1 MAFLV
6 LASSQATRETNRLT
20 ITLLGQPIDVWAARV
35 GQVEEAPDLVEGLAR
50 GVIQGST
57 QLDDVG
63 RDVADFEDVRVATGD
78 NQADEV
84 LRKRPVGELI
94 DGQVTN
100 HMVDAVQGLAQGR
113 GQGLRRTDTDGQRS
127 DEAGSSR
134 DRNRVHVGE
143 GHARLVQ
150 RRIERRQERLQVGAR
165 RDLRDDATI
174 AGILIHRRGRAV
186 DQQLRS
192 AHEANAGLVAG

>member
-1 MAFLV
+1 MLSAKYW
-6 LASSQATRETNRLT
+6 S
-20 ITLLGQPIDVWAARV
+20 ARV
-35 GQVEEAPDLVEGLAR
+35 GQVEEAPDLVEGLAS
-50 GVIQGST
+50 GVVQGST

-63 RDVADFEDVRVATGD
+63 RDVADFEDVGVAAGD
-78 NQADEV
+78 DESDEV
-84 LRKRPVGELI
+84 FGKRAVGEFI
-94 DGQVTN
+94 DGQVPD
-100 HMVDAVQGLAQGR
+100 HVVDAIQGLAQGR

-165 RDLRDDATI
+165 RNLRDDATI